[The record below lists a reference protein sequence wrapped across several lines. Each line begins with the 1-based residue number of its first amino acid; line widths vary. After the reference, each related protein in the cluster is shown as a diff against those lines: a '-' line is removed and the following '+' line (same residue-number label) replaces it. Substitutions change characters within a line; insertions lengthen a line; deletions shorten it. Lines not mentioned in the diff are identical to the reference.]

1 MDGIETAVAILFGTW
16 LLVTVLCQID
26 QRGLIQRLKR
36 YDYFAMIPVWTFFA
50 PNPGTTDTHLLYRD
64 KLAGGQITRW
74 REVPLGTTSLRVVWN
89 PQKRFQKGLSDL
101 SSSLHYYAA
110 IHQEHAES
118 ILTHTGFIAL
128 LNFITGQP
136 HSTSAVFTQFVVA
149 RSYGYH
155 SGRQAEVVFLS
166 NFHRIS

>member
-1 MDGIETAVAILFGTW
+1 MDNIETAALVLFASW
-16 LLVTVLCQID
+16 LFVTVLFQIN
-26 QRGLIQRLKR
+26 QRGLIQRLKG
-36 YDYFAMIPVWTFFA
+36 YDYFATIPVWTFFA

-74 REVPLGTTSLRVVWN
+74 REVPLGTTPLRVIWN

-101 SSSLHYYAA
+101 SSSLHYHAA
-110 IHQEHAES
+110 VHREHAES

-136 HSTSAVFTQFVVA
+136 HSASAVLTQFVVA

-166 NFHRIS
+166 SFHYIS